1 MCRILSSKLSNPC
14 FGRCPSHLT
23 DSLCGTLSS
32 KYPRI
37 GVFKHQ
43 WVGQMDLDVPD
54 TVQQISMHWIASSKV
69 DYSKLSNPC
78 FGRCPS
84 HLTDSLCGALSSKY
98 PRIGVFK
105 HQWVGQMDLDVPDTV
120 QQISMHWISS
130 SKVDNPNGLKSTIM

>member
-1 MCRILSSKLSNPC
+1 MDLDVPDMTDSLCGTLSSKYPRIGVFKHQWVGQMDLDVPDM
-14 FGRCPSHLT
+14 T

-69 DYSKLSNPC
+69 D
-78 FGRCPS
+78 
-84 HLTDSLCGALSSKY
+84 
-98 PRIGVFK
+98 
-105 HQWVGQMDLDVPDTV
+105 
-120 QQISMHWISS
+120 
-130 SKVDNPNGLKSTIM
+130 NPNGYCPAKKAIHVIDGVSHI